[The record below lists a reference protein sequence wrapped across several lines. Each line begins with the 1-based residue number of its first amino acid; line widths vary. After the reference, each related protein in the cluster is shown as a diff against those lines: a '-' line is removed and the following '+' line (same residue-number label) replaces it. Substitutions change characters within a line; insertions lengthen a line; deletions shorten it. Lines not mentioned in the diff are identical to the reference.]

1 MTLTEIN
8 ESRERFNDL
17 RKNGKI
23 TLMNFIKHL
32 DTLDRLETKLTE
44 NQ

>member
-8 ESRERFNDL
+8 ESRKRFNDL

-32 DTLDRLETKLTE
+32 DTLDRLEIKLSK

>member
-8 ESRERFNDL
+8 KSRKRFNDL
-17 RKNGKI
+17 RENGKI
-23 TLMNFIKHL
+23 TLKNFIKHL
-32 DTLDRLETKLTE
+32 DTLDRLEAKLTN

>member
-1 MTLTEIN
+1 MTLIEIN

-32 DTLDRLETKLTE
+32 DTLERIETKLTK
-44 NQ
+44 N

>member
-1 MTLTEIN
+1 MTLIEIN
-8 ESRERFNDL
+8 ESRKRFNDL

-32 DTLDRLETKLTE
+32 DTLERIEAKLTK
-44 NQ
+44 N

>member
-1 MTLTEIN
+1 MTLIEIHK
-8 ESRERFNDL
+8 SRERFNDL

-32 DTLDRLETKLTE
+32 DTLERIEAKLTK
-44 NQ
+44 N